1 MLPFPSAAK
10 GWADG
15 QVEIV
20 TKKWRHGCFYHQS
33 CRLQLLWPYRPHAAF
48 LISQVIQSRSKTRA
62 VNHKALLAASPHS
75 LRVKARN
82 PPLSESAEPGNVPL
96 LMPLCYLQLSS
107 AIFLCILP
115 FQSGLLQSNYKENDS
130 LITLTVSQ
138 GFFML
143 ASLPTCNCVAK
154 KTSVIIET
162 FGNKKLLDFININ
175 EDKKKKVHHSDKH
188 FNKKKQWK
196 TLIRCVYV

>member
-1 MLPFPSAAK
+1 MLPFPRAAK

-75 LRVKARN
+75 LRVKART
-82 PPLSESAEPGNVPL
+82 PPISETTEPGNCPL
-96 LMPLCYLQLSS
+96 PMHISSSLPPSFFVFSPLQSS
-107 AIFLCILP
+107 
-115 FQSGLLQSNYKENDS
+115 LLQSNYKENDR
-130 LITLTVSQ
+130 LITLTASLCLIPK
-138 GFFML
+138 GG
-143 ASLPTCNCVAK
+143 ASLPVYNCLTLVRILS
-154 KTSVIIET
+154 T
-162 FGNKKLLDFININ
+162 KLLMEMFV
-175 EDKKKKVHHSDKH
+175 KGFLFSA
-188 FNKKKQWK
+188 
-196 TLIRCVYV
+196 TLTKIRQKSASLW